1 MHNRSL
7 QHPNVLS
14 LLGVETLEGSTVLI
28 MNLVDGQDLSTS
40 ALFGEKKVND
50 TQGLSVSL
58 K

>member
-40 ALFGEKKVND
+40 LFGEKKVND